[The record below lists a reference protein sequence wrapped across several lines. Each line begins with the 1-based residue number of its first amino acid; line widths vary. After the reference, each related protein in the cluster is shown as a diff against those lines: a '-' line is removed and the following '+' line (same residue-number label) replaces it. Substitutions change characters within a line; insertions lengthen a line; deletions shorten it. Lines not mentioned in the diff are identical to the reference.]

1 MIRTRPD
8 MGSKKQP
15 PEAQT
20 PPTGVPHLGTE
31 APIAEKQLRQ
41 AANQIISMIHKDRE
55 VAADSV
61 EALLTELDSLTGL
74 DAVKHEVQSH
84 VNYLRLQRLRVERGL
99 PSEQVTTHL
108 VFTGN
113 PGTGKTTVARLL
125 AQIYKAMGFLPGG
138 QLIETDRSGLV
149 GAALGQTAIKT
160 SEVVKKALGGV
171 LFIDEA
177 YALARESGPS
187 RR

>member
-1 MIRTRPD
+1 M
-8 MGSKKQP
+8 K
-15 PEAQT
+15 
-20 PPTGVPHLGTE
+20 
-31 APIAEKQLRQ
+31 
-41 AANQIISMIHKDRE
+41 
-55 VAADSV
+55 SV
-61 EALLTELDSLTGL
+61 EELLTELDSLTGL
-74 DAVKHEVQSH
+74 DAVKHEVRSL
-84 VNYLRLQRLRVERGL
+84 VNYLRIQRLRVERGL
-99 PSEQVTTHL
+99 PAEQLTTHL

-149 GAALGQTAIKT
+149 GEYLGQTAIKT

-177 YALARESGPS
+177 YALARTGTAEKATASVNGSNRHLAESDG
-187 RR
+187 R